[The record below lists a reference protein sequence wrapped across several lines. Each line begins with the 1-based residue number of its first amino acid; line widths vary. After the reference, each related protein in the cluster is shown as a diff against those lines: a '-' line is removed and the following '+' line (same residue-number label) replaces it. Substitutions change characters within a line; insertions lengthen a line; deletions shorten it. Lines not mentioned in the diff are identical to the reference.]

1 MPLTL
6 ETATPTLEQSVDMEK
21 RMEDALSQARETCA
35 SEGATSKACAVAWDI
50 VEELQA
56 EYSHKKVQEQPSQS
70 QFEEYCDGNP
80 NAEECRVYD
89 V

>member
-6 ETATPTLEQSVDMEK
+6 EKIAAPTLEQPVAMEQ
-21 RMEDALSQARETCA
+21 RMQNALSQAREACA
-35 SEGATSKACAVAWDI
+35 AQGSTSQACAVAWDI
-50 VEELQA
+50 VEELHA
-56 EYSHKKVQEQPSQS
+56 EYAHQKAQERPTE
-70 QFEEYCDGNP
+70 FEGYCDSNP

>member
-6 ETATPTLEQSVDMEK
+6 EKTATPTLEQPVAMK
-21 RMEDALSQARETCA
+21 QRMQNALSQAREACA
-35 SEGATSKACAVAWDI
+35 EQGSTSQACAVAWDI

-56 EYSHKKVQEQPSQS
+56 EYAHQKAQEQPTG
-70 QFEEYCDGNP
+70 FEDYCDSNP

>member
-6 ETATPTLEQSVDMEK
+6 ETATSTLEPPVAMEK
-21 RMEDALSQARETCA
+21 RMQDALSQARATCA
-35 SEGATSKACAVAWDI
+35 NEGATSKACAVAWDI

-56 EYSHKKVQEQPSQS
+56 EYSHQKVQEQPSE
-70 QFEEYCDGNP
+70 FDGFCNDNP

>member
-6 ETATPTLEQSVDMEK
+6 ETAAPTLEQSVAMET

-56 EYSHKKVQEQPSQS
+56 EYSHKKVQEQPSQ
-70 QFEEYCDGNP
+70 FEDFCDDNP

>member
-6 ETATPTLEQSVDMEK
+6 ETTAIPTLETSVAMET
-21 RMEDALSQARETCA
+21 RMQDALVQARETCA
-35 SEGATSKACAVAWDI
+35 NEGSSSKACAVAWDI

-56 EYSHKKVQEQPSQS
+56 EYSHQKVQEQPSQ
-70 QFEEYCDGNP
+70 FEGFCDDNP